1 MSQAARILIAL
12 AFGLL
17 LGIASAATKGAWVE
31 NAIAVAD
38 PIGGLWLDALRMTII
53 PLIVALLITGIAAS
67 AEAARASRLAGRA
80 VLLFFAVLWSGA
92 ILSAFLTPLLLQF
105 FPMPGDSAAAL
116 RAALSASP
124 AEVGEI
130 PTFGQFARSLIPTNP
145 ISAAANDQIL
155 PLIVFTALFAFALTR
170 LPEGP
175 RRNLT
180 DLFRSIADVM
190 LVIINWVLWLAP
202 IGVFALAYVVGAR
215 AGASALGALLHYVLI
230 VSAVGVIIWFAA
242 WPLARVGAG
251 IGFLDFT
258 RAMGPSTA
266 VAISTQSSLAS
277 LPAMLRGAERL
288 NVPVAASGVTLPL
301 AVALF
306 RATGPAMNLAVAIY
320 VANWFGIELTPWT
333 IAAGVAVAA
342 TTTLGAISLPGSI
355 SFISSIAPICLA
367 MGIPIEP
374 LVLLVAVET
383 LPDIIR
389 TTGNVAMDVATT
401 ATVAK
406 RSGFRP
412 EDARS
417 AEDRLL
423 SGEADMPASPERRKP
438 ASNPRKGPARARKAK
453 T

>member
-1 MSQAARILIAL
+1 MSQPARILAAL
-12 AFGLL
+12 ALGLL
-17 LGIASAATKGAWVE
+17 LGILSAATKGVWVG

-67 AEAARASRLAGRA
+67 AEAARASRLAARA

-105 FPMPGDSAAAL
+105 FPMPGDSASAL
-116 RAALSASP
+116 RAALSAAPS
-124 AEVGEI
+124 EVGEI
-130 PTFGQFARSLIPTNP
+130 PTLGQFARSIIPTNP
-145 ISAAANDQIL
+145 IAAAANDQIL
-155 PLIVFTALFAFALTR
+155 PLIVFTSLFAFALTR
-170 LPEGP
+170 LPEAP
-175 RRNLT
+175 RKNLT
-180 DLFRSIADVM
+180 DLFRAIADVM

-230 VSAVGVIIWFAA
+230 VSAVGVIVWFAA
-242 WPLARVGAG
+242 WPLARIGAG
-251 IGFLDFT
+251 VGFLQFS

-288 NVPVAASGVTLPL
+288 RVPVAASGVTLPL

-320 VANWFGIELTPWT
+320 VATWFEIPLTPWT
-333 IAAGVAVAA
+333 LAAGVAVAA

-355 SFISSIAPICLA
+355 SFISSIAPICFA
-367 MGIPIEP
+367 MGVPIEP

-401 ATVAK
+401 ATVAR
-406 RSGFRP
+406 RSGF
-412 EDARS
+412 
-417 AEDRLL
+417 
-423 SGEADMPASPERRKP
+423 EADETRSREDKLLEEGA
-438 ASNPRKGPARARKAK
+438 
-453 T
+453 